1 MTAETFAILSG
12 VAMLLAGPPYLISI
26 LKKETKPERTSW
38 FIWSVLGLIAL
49 ESQIGLHARW
59 SLVYAGINA
68 AGNLAVF
75 LLSLHYGVGG
85 WKKLD
90 VLSFVIAMIGA
101 AVSVVVRDPL
111 YALIGVLFANFAAT
125 VPTLYKVYLE
135 PSSESSVAWFLIG
148 TSALFGAFSVG
159 SLSVKLLLLPVYMV
173 FSTYGVLVAQG
184 LGSWLHPPK
193 RRRRA
198 KRKQRS
204 GKYARQRRPV
214 GA

>member
-1 MTAETFAILSG
+1 MPETFAILSG
-12 VAMLLAGPPYLISI
+12 LFMCIAGPPYLFSI
-26 LKKETKPERTSW
+26 LKHETKPERASW

-49 ESQIGLHARW
+49 ASQFGLHARW

-90 VLSFVIAMIGA
+90 VLSFIIAMIGTV
-101 AVSVVVRDPL
+101 VSVAVRDPL
-111 YALIGVLFANFAAT
+111 YALAGVLGANFAAT
-125 VPTLYKVYLE
+125 VPTLYKAYLE
-135 PSSESSVAWFLIG
+135 PKSESSIAWFFIG

-159 SLSVKLLLLPVYMV
+159 SLSIKLLLLPVYMV
-173 FSTYGVLVAQG
+173 FATYGVLVAQG
-184 LGSWLHPPK
+184 FGLWLHPPK

-198 KRKQRS
+198 KRKQPS
-204 GKYARQRRPV
+204 PKYARQRRAA